1 MTNTDSG
8 YVALTNFITV
18 TKFDGESPHDTLITP
33 DSKLSRRPY
42 NTDKNGTIYPDGSQI
57 PTSFSPYNKFQNGKH
72 GVVSSHNYLSFIYQ
86 GAARNRSGDNMTSSL
101 LLANSEISMR
111 FAVEAVTE
119 KYHVKVETYLMTE
132 AFEQKT
138 KLTEE
143 QWLVSSM
150 SYDPETIE
158 VILSSAIDAVGANA
172 PDRVLTRE
180 IVGHLPVTG
189 SLQNR

>member
-18 TKFDGESPHDTLITP
+18 TKFDGNNPNKS
-33 DSKLSRRPY
+33 
-42 NTDKNGTIYPDGSQI
+42 GTA
-57 PTSFSPYNKFQNGKH
+57 FRPYNKFQNGKH

-86 GAARNRSGDNMTSSL
+86 GAAKNRSGDNMTSSL

-111 FAVEAVTE
+111 FAVEAVAE

-132 AFEQKT
+132 DFQQKT

-172 PDRVLTRE
+172 PDRVLTQE
-180 IVGHLPVTG
+180 IVGHLPITA

>member
-18 TKFDGESPHDTLITP
+18 TKFDGNNPNKS
-33 DSKLSRRPY
+33 
-42 NTDKNGTIYPDGSQI
+42 GTA
-57 PTSFSPYNKFQNGKH
+57 FRPYNKFQNGKH

-132 AFEQKT
+132 DFQQKT

-172 PDRVLTRE
+172 PDRVLTQE
-180 IVGHLPVTG
+180 IVGHLPITA